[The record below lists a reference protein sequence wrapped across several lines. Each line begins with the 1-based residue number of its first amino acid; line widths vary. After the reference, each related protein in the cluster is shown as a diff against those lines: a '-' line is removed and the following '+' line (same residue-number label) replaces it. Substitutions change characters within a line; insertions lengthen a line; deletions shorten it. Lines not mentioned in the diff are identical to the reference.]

1 MKKHT
6 SRILALLLAVVL
18 CLGLV
23 APVGAADKSTQDL
36 KFEQIDETVSSK
48 FSQSQ
53 LNAADEE
60 TADYATDDIVRVSI
74 VLENAST
81 IEKFGSAKLSS
92 SAVAYR
98 NSLKSE
104 QQSITQRINA
114 KLDGSLDVVWNL
126 TLAANIISANVRYDQ
141 IGKIESVRGVESV
154 LIENRYEPMVV
165 DQAET
170 NDPNM
175 ATSSAQIG
183 SGTAWAAGYTG
194 AGSKVAIID
203 TGLDTEQQSFSAAG
217 YEYSLALNKDSD
229 ESIDE

>member
-104 QQSITQRINA
+104 Q
-114 KLDGSLDVVWNL
+114 
-126 TLAANIISANVRYDQ
+126 
-141 IGKIESVRGVESV
+141 
-154 LIENRYEPMVV
+154 
-165 DQAET
+165 
-170 NDPNM
+170 
-175 ATSSAQIG
+175 
-183 SGTAWAAGYTG
+183 
-194 AGSKVAIID
+194 
-203 TGLDTEQQSFSAAG
+203 
-217 YEYSLALNKDSD
+217 
-229 ESIDE
+229 